1 MFDPNVITTT
11 TQQTAQIQYQQQ
23 QPQQQQQQQQQNDK
37 DKNNQEQKQQE
48 FTPFCYAT
56 NVNMIQKIAPQT
68 QHSTV
73 NMSQLTDDKCYITQ
87 PAFSYNYTLVS
98 NVNQNLLTQ
107 NAISNITF
115 KCDVCGLMFAHL
127 SLLNHHKKVHHG
139 QTDQQQAQQQQI
151 TVQLMPTQVPQAQQ
165 PTQIQI
171 VSADRIRFSC
181 EECGMTFATQ
191 GELKTHK
198 IQNHQQ
204 GQQQVQAQSQQTT
217 QQVTVNTLKIKN
229 CETCGAPLPQ
239 DTNKKRAVMKVKCET
254 CLSAEAIQPQIFVV
268 AAAPEP
274 QIKFEESTGTQT
286 QNPNATLGT
295 QNSIPIGQVKTIHQ
309 TTNNHPVKKR
319 GVASVTKCTKC
330 NGSGIIFIGGTKNPQ
345 TNVDKPFHCN
355 ICNGSFSRYSSLWSH
370 KRLHSGEKNFKCNIC
385 GLAFAKAAYLK
396 NHSRIHT
403 GEKPYRCNVCG
414 MQFSQ
419 SPHLKNHERIHSG
432 ERPYVCE
439 VCDKSFARHS
449 TLWNHR
455 RIHTGEKPYRCDIC
469 SSCFNQAT
477 HLKNHQKVHSGEKPF
492 KCDICSVGFSDRFAL
507 KRHRNI
513 HEKYGRTKPMNQ
525 INEEQTNN
533 GNVDSSTDAALQ
545 VHPED
550 SEGEELLEAKIEGQY
565 DESEEIE
572 EEMEDISDLQC
583 TP

>member
-11 TQQTAQIQYQQQ
+11 TQQTQIQYQQQ
-23 QPQQQQQQQQQNDK
+23 PQQQSDK
-37 DKNNQEQKQQE
+37 DKNGQVEQKQE
-48 FTPFCYAT
+48 FAPFCYA
-56 NVNMIQKIAPQT
+56 NVNMIQKITPQT

-87 PAFSYNYTLVS
+87 PAFSYNYTL
-98 NVNQNLLTQ
+98 VNQNLLTQ

-127 SLLNHHKKVHHG
+127 SLLNHHKKVNHG

-151 TVQLMPTQVPQAQQ
+151 TVQLMPTQVQQAQQ

-171 VSADRIRFSC
+171 VSADRIRYSC
-181 EECGMTFATQ
+181 EECGMTFVTQ
-191 GELKTHK
+191 AELKTHK

-204 GQQQVQAQSQQTT
+204 PQQQVQAQNPQQTG
-217 QQVTVNTLKIKN
+217 QQVNTLKIKN
-229 CETCGAPLPQ
+229 CETCGAPLQQ
-239 DTNKKRAVMKVKCET
+239 DTNKKRAVMKVKCEN
-254 CLSAEAIQPQIFVV
+254 CLSAESIQPQIFVV

-274 QIKFEESTGTQT
+274 APTIKFEESTGTQT
-286 QNPNATLGT
+286 QSPTALGT
-295 QNSIPIGQVKTIHQ
+295 QNSIPIGIK
-309 TTNNHPVKKR
+309 NNHPVKKR

-330 NGSGIIFIGGTKNPQ
+330 NGSGIIFIGGTKNQ
-345 TNVDKPFHCN
+345 QNNAEKPFHCN

-370 KRLHSGEKNFKCNIC
+370 KRLHTGEKNFKCNIC

-492 KCDICSVGFSDRFAL
+492 KCDICTVGFSDRFAL

-513 HEKYGRTKPMNQ
+513 HEKYGRTKPMIQ
-525 INEEQTNN
+525 SGSENENEKCI
-533 GNVDSSTDAALQ
+533 DAEVLQ
-545 VHPED
+545 VQEG
-550 SEGEELLEAKIEGQY
+550 SEHEELVEAKFEGKY
-565 DESEEIE
+565 EEAEEI
-572 EEMEDISDLQC
+572 EEMEDISELQVQLQ
-583 TP
+583 

>member
-1 MFDPNVITTT
+1 MFDPNAIT
-11 TQQTAQIQYQQQ
+11 TQQSQIQYQQ
-23 QPQQQQQQQQQNDK
+23 PQQTADK
-37 DKNNQEQKQQE
+37 DKSQEQKQQDT
-48 FTPFCYAT
+48 FAPFCYA
-56 NVNMIQKIAPQT
+56 NVNMIHKITPNTTQT
-68 QHSTV
+68 HNSTV

-87 PAFSYNYTLVS
+87 PFSYNYTL
-98 NVNQNLLTQ
+98 VNQNLLTQ

-115 KCDVCGLMFAHL
+115 KCEVCGLMFAHL
-127 SLLNHHKKVHHG
+127 SLLNHHKKVSHG
-139 QTDQQQAQQQQI
+139 QTDQGQVQQQQI
-151 TVQLMPTQVPQAQQ
+151 TVQLMPQVQQTQQ
-165 PTQIQI
+165 PTQIV

-181 EECGMTFATQ
+181 EECGLTFSTQ
-191 GELKTHK
+191 NDLKTHK
-198 IQNHQQ
+198 IQSHQQ
-204 GQQQVQAQSQQTT
+204 QQQPQQQQQQVQQQTQQQSQQ
-217 QQVTVNTLKIKN
+217 QQNTLKIKN
-229 CETCGAPLPQ
+229 CESCGTLLPQ
-239 DTNKKRAVMKVKCET
+239 DTNKKRAVMKVKCEN

-268 AAAPEP
+268 AAAPETAV
-274 QIKFEESTGTQT
+274 KFEESTGTQT
-286 QNPNATLGT
+286 QSNLGT
-295 QNSIPIGQVKTIHQ
+295 QNSIPIGVK
-309 TTNNHPVKKR
+309 NNHPVKRR

-330 NGSGIIFIGGTKNPQ
+330 NGSGIIFIGGTKNQ
-345 TNVDKPFHCN
+345 QNVDKPFHCN

-370 KRLHSGEKNFKCNIC
+370 KRLHTGEKNFKCNIC

-477 HLKNHQKVHSGEKPF
+477 HLKNHAKVHSGEKPF

-513 HEKYGRTKPMNQ
+513 HEKYRTKHQ
-525 INEEQTNN
+525 IQSNDEGQGSVTN
-533 GNVDSSTDAALQ
+533 DSTGVSTVTTVATTTD
-545 VHPED
+545 
-550 SEGEELLEAKIEGQY
+550 GEELIEAKFEEKYEAEEMSG
-565 DESEEIE
+565 EEIT
-572 EEMEDISDLQC
+572 DISELQVQLQ
-583 TP
+583 

>member
-1 MFDPNVITTT
+1 MFDPNVITTS
-11 TQQTAQIQYQQQ
+11 TQQTQIQYQQQ
-23 QPQQQQQQQQQNDK
+23 QAQQQSDK
-37 DKNNQEQKQQE
+37 DKNVQEQKQD
-48 FTPFCYAT
+48 FAPFCYAA
-56 NVNMIQKIAPQT
+56 NVNMIQKITPQT

-73 NMSQLTDDKCYITQ
+73 NMSQLADDKCYITQ
-87 PAFSYNYTLVS
+87 PTFSYNYTL
-98 NVNQNLLTQ
+98 VNQNLLTQ

-127 SLLNHHKKVHHG
+127 SLLNHHKKVSHG

-151 TVQLMPTQVPQAQQ
+151 TVQLMPTQVQQTQQ

-181 EECGMTFATQ
+181 EECGMTFVTQ
-191 GELKTHK
+191 SELKSHK

-204 GQQQVQAQSQQTT
+204 NQTQQQQVQTQSQQTA
-217 QQVTVNTLKIKN
+217 QVNTLKIKN

-239 DTNKKRAVMKVKCET
+239 DTNKKRAVMKVKCEN
-254 CLSAEAIQPQIFVV
+254 CLSAESIQPQIFVV
-268 AAAPEP
+268 AAAPDP
-274 QIKFEESTGTQT
+274 TPVKFEESTGTQT
-286 QNPNATLGT
+286 QNSTSSLGT
-295 QNSIPIGQVKTIHQ
+295 QNSIPIGIK
-309 TTNNHPVKKR
+309 NNHPVKKR

-330 NGSGIIFIGGTKNPQ
+330 NGSGIIFIGGTKNQ
-345 TNVDKPFHCN
+345 QNNADKPFHCN

-396 NHSRIHT
+396 NHCRIHT

-513 HEKYGRTKPMNQ
+513 HEKYGRTKPM
-525 INEEQTNN
+525 IQTNN
-533 GNVDSSTDAALQ
+533 TEGRNDNSSVENTSGDVVLQ
-545 VHPED
+545 DRYEV
-550 SEGEELLEAKIEGQY
+550 SNMKN
-565 DESEEIE
+565 
-572 EEMEDISDLQC
+572 
-583 TP
+583 

>member
-1 MFDPNVITTT
+1 MMFDPNTIT
-11 TQQTAQIQYQQQ
+11 TQQSQIQYQQ
-23 QPQQQQQQQQQNDK
+23 PQQNDK
-37 DKNNQEQKQQE
+37 DKEQGQKDT
-48 FTPFCYAT
+48 FAPFCYA
-56 NVNMIQKIAPQT
+56 NVNMIHKIAPNTTQT
-68 QHSTV
+68 HNSTV

-87 PAFSYNYTLVS
+87 PFSYNYTLV
-98 NVNQNLLTQ
+98 NQNLLTQ
-107 NAISNITF
+107 NITF

-139 QTDQQQAQQQQI
+139 QSDQNQGQQQQI
-151 TVQLMPTQVPQAQQ
+151 TVQVQQPPQQ

-181 EECGMTFATQ
+181 EECGLTFNTQ
-191 GELKTHK
+191 HDLKTHK
-198 IQNHQQ
+198 IQSHQSQ
-204 GQQQVQAQSQQTT
+204 NQQQHFQVQTQPQQ
-217 QQVTVNTLKIKN
+217 NTLKIKN
-229 CETCGAPLPQ
+229 CESCGAPLPQ
-239 DTNKKRAVMKVKCET
+239 DNNKKRAVMKVKCEN

-268 AAAPEP
+268 AAAPDATV
-274 QIKFEESTGTQT
+274 KYEETTGTQT
-286 QNPNATLGT
+286 QTQALGT
-295 QNSIPIGQVKTIHQ
+295 QNTIPIGIK
-309 TTNNHPVKKR
+309 NNHPVKRR

-330 NGSGIIFIGGTKNPQ
+330 NGSGIIFIGGSKNQ
-345 TNVDKPFHCN
+345 QNNVDKPFHCN

-370 KRLHSGEKNFKCNIC
+370 KRLHTGEKNFKCNIC

-432 ERPYVCE
+432 ERPYICE

-469 SSCFNQAT
+469 GSCFNQAT
-477 HLKNHQKVHSGEKPF
+477 HLKNHAKVHSGEKPF

-513 HEKYGRTKPMNQ
+513 HEKYGRTKPQ
-525 INEEQTNN
+525 ISSSNSNDAQNNTSSDSLTSAANLANVVQEADHEEIVETKYEQKFE
-533 GNVDSSTDAALQ
+533 NVEGSDMEEDMTDISELQ
-545 VHPED
+545 V
-550 SEGEELLEAKIEGQY
+550 Q
-565 DESEEIE
+565 
-572 EEMEDISDLQC
+572 LQ
-583 TP
+583 

>member
-1 MFDPNVITTT
+1 MIHKISPNT
-11 TQQTAQIQYQQQ
+11 TQTH
-23 QPQQQQQQQQQNDK
+23 N
-37 DKNNQEQKQQE
+37 
-48 FTPFCYAT
+48 
-56 NVNMIQKIAPQT
+56 
-68 QHSTV
+68 STV

-87 PAFSYNYTLVS
+87 PFSYNYTL
-98 NVNQNLLTQ
+98 VNQNLLTQ

-139 QTDQQQAQQQQI
+139 QTDQNQGQQQQI
-151 TVQLMPTQVPQAQQ
+151 TVQVQQQPQQ

-181 EECGMTFATQ
+181 EECGLTFNTQ
-191 GELKTHK
+191 NDLKTHK
-198 IQNHQQ
+198 LQSHQPQ
-204 GQQQVQAQSQQTT
+204 TQQQQQQQVQTQPQPQQ
-217 QQVTVNTLKIKN
+217 QQQQQNTLKIKN
-229 CETCGAPLPQ
+229 CQSCGAPLPQ
-239 DTNKKRAVMKVKCET
+239 DNNKKRAVMKVKCEN

-268 AAAPEP
+268 ATAPDTSV
-274 QIKFEESTGTQT
+274 KFEESTGTQT
-286 QNPNATLGT
+286 QALGT
-295 QNSIPIGQVKTIHQ
+295 QNSIPIGVK
-309 TTNNHPVKKR
+309 NNHPVKRR

-330 NGSGIIFIGGTKNPQ
+330 NGSGIIFIGGTKNQ
-345 TNVDKPFHCN
+345 QNNVEKPFHCN

-370 KRLHSGEKNFKCNIC
+370 KRLHTGEKNFKCNIC

-403 GEKPYRCNVCG
+403 GEKPYRC
-414 MQFSQ
+414 
-419 SPHLKNHERIHSG
+419 G

-469 SSCFNQAT
+469 GSCFNQAT
-477 HLKNHQKVHSGEKPF
+477 HLKNHAKVHSGEKPF

-513 HEKYGRTKPMNQ
+513 HEKYGRTKPIVVTSVDDTQ
-525 INEEQTNN
+525 INNTST
-533 GNVDSSTDAALQ
+533 DSSSGMNVGTVTQETDHEEIVETKFVQKFETVDTSDMDEDMTDISELQ
-545 VHPED
+545 V
-550 SEGEELLEAKIEGQY
+550 Q
-565 DESEEIE
+565 
-572 EEMEDISDLQC
+572 LQ
-583 TP
+583 

>member
-1 MFDPNVITTT
+1 MINVILLSPRSVT
-11 TQQTAQIQYQQQ
+11 IILW
-23 QPQQQQQQQQQNDK
+23 
-37 DKNNQEQKQQE
+37 
-48 FTPFCYAT
+48 YAT
-56 NVNMIQKIAPQT
+56 LSN
-68 QHSTV
+68 
-73 NMSQLTDDKCYITQ
+73 LFFYIFQ
-87 PAFSYNYTLVS
+87 YLSFSLQ
-98 NVNQNLLTQ
+98 VNQNLLTQ

-127 SLLNHHKKVHHG
+127 SLLNHHKKVSHG

-151 TVQLMPTQVPQAQQ
+151 TVQLMPTQVQQTQQ

-181 EECGMTFATQ
+181 EECGMTFVTQ
-191 GELKTHK
+191 SELKSHK

-204 GQQQVQAQSQQTT
+204 NQTQQQQVQTQSQQTA
-217 QQVTVNTLKIKN
+217 QVNTLKIKN

-239 DTNKKRAVMKVKCET
+239 DTNKKRAVMKVKCEN
-254 CLSAEAIQPQIFVV
+254 CLSAESIQPQIFVV
-268 AAAPEP
+268 AAAPDP
-274 QIKFEESTGTQT
+274 TPVKFEESTGTQT
-286 QNPNATLGT
+286 QNSTSSLGT
-295 QNSIPIGQVKTIHQ
+295 QNSIPIGIK
-309 TTNNHPVKKR
+309 NNHPVKKR

-330 NGSGIIFIGGTKNPQ
+330 NGSGIIFIGGTKNQ
-345 TNVDKPFHCN
+345 QNNADKPFHCN

-396 NHSRIHT
+396 NHCRIHT

-513 HEKYGRTKPMNQ
+513 HEKYGRTKPM
-525 INEEQTNN
+525 IQTNN
-533 GNVDSSTDAALQ
+533 TEGRNDNSSVENTSGDVVLQDS
-545 VHPED
+545 VEH
-550 SEGEELLEAKIEGQY
+550 EELVVTKFEGKY
-565 DESEEIE
+565 EEVEEMGEEIE
-572 EEMEDISDLQC
+572 DISELQVQLQ
-583 TP
+583 

>member
-1 MFDPNVITTT
+1 MMFDPNTIT
-11 TQQTAQIQYQQQ
+11 TQQSQIQYQQ
-23 QPQQQQQQQQQNDK
+23 PQQNDK
-37 DKNNQEQKQQE
+37 DKEQGQKDT
-48 FTPFCYAT
+48 FAPFCYS
-56 NVNMIQKIAPQT
+56 NVNLIHKITPNTT
-68 QHSTV
+68 QNHNSTV

-87 PAFSYNYTLVS
+87 PFSYNYTL
-98 NVNQNLLTQ
+98 VNQNLLTQ
-107 NAISNITF
+107 NITF
-115 KCDVCGLMFAHL
+115 KCDCCGLMFAHL

-139 QTDQQQAQQQQI
+139 QTDQGQGQQPQI
-151 TVQLMPTQVPQAQQ
+151 TLQVQQPQQQ

-181 EECGMTFATQ
+181 EECGHTFGTQ
-191 GELKTHK
+191 NDLKTHK
-198 IQNHQQ
+198 IQSHQPQ
-204 GQQQVQAQSQQTT
+204 APQQVLKTFQVQQQPQPPQ
-217 QQVTVNTLKIKN
+217 NTLKIKN
-229 CETCGAPLPQ
+229 CESCGAPLPQ
-239 DTNKKRAVMKVKCET
+239 DNNKKRAVMKVKCEN

-268 AAAPEP
+268 AAAPDTSV
-274 QIKFEESTGTQT
+274 KFEESTGTQT
-286 QNPNATLGT
+286 QTQALGT
-295 QNSIPIGQVKTIHQ
+295 QNTIPIGVK
-309 TTNNHPVKKR
+309 NNHPVKRR

-330 NGSGIIFIGGTKNPQ
+330 NGSGIIFIGGSKNQ
-345 TNVDKPFHCN
+345 QNNVDKPFHCN

-370 KRLHSGEKNFKCNIC
+370 KRLHTGEKNFKCNIC

-432 ERPYVCE
+432 ERPYICE

-469 SSCFNQAT
+469 GSCFNQAT
-477 HLKNHQKVHSGEKPF
+477 HLKNHAKVHSGEKPF

-513 HEKYGRTKPMNQ
+513 HEKYGRTKPQ
-525 INEEQTNN
+525 ISSSADDAQQNNTSSDSLTSSANMASVAQDADHEEIVETKYEQKYET
-533 GNVDSSTDAALQ
+533 VDGSDMEEDMTDITELQ
-545 VHPED
+545 VTLH
-550 SEGEELLEAKIEGQY
+550 
-565 DESEEIE
+565 
-572 EEMEDISDLQC
+572 
-583 TP
+583 